1 MRTLS
6 GIISCLQPK
15 KVLDVGA
22 GTGFLSNILSEMG
35 LDVTG
40 VDLSRG
46 MLTQAKE
53 GMRVQR
59 SNGNPSPVPDHQ
71 DKRRNVYNLCQGDAE
86 GLPFQSSSFDLV
98 VSRHLLWTLPHP
110 ARAVAEWKRILRP
123 GGMMIAIDGNW
134 FDPAISKK
142 IGREISGLLAGF
154 SRDHNP
160 VPFRQIY
167 KPIEKDLPLFQASR
181 PDQCL
186 ALFMGAG
193 LEKAKVDRLDEV
205 NRFYKKNTSLSF
217 RMANSDTVFM
227 VFGERGESEN

>member
-1 MRTLS
+1 MSSLS
-6 GIISCLQPK
+6 ETFSDLQPK

-22 GTGFLSNILSEMG
+22 GTGFLSSILCEMG

-40 VDLSRG
+40 IDLSRG

-53 GMRVQR
+53 SMSCSR
-59 SNGNPSPVPDHQ
+59 SNGDPSPNTHHLN
-71 DKRRNVYNLCQGDAE
+71 RRRCDYDLCQGDAE

-110 ARAVAEWKRILRP
+110 SRAIAEWRRILRP
-123 GGMMIAIDGNW
+123 GGMMLAIDGNW

-160 VPFRQIY
+160 VPFRRIY
-167 KPIEKDLPLFQASR
+167 KPIEKDLPLFQVSR

-186 ALFMGAG
+186 ALFTDAG
-193 LEKAKVDRLDEV
+193 LKNAKVDRLDDV

-227 VFGERGESEN
+227 VIGERGKSEN

>member
-1 MRTLS
+1 MNSLS
-6 GIISCLQPK
+6 GIISDLQPRK
-15 KVLDVGA
+15 ILDVGA

-53 GMRVQR
+53 GMRPRR
-59 SNGNPSPVPDHQ
+59 SNGDSSSNPDHS
-71 DKRRNVYNLCQGDAE
+71 DKSQRGYDLCQGDAE

-110 ARAVAEWKRILRP
+110 ARAIAEWKRILRP
-123 GGMMIAIDGNW
+123 GGMMLAVDGNW

-142 IGREISGLLAGF
+142 IGREVSGLLAGF
-154 SRDHNP
+154 SVGHNP

-186 ALFMGAG
+186 ALFMAAG
-193 LEKAKVDRLDEV
+193 LKKAKVDRLHEV

-217 RMANSDTVFM
+217 RLANSDTVFM
-227 VFGERGESEN
+227 VVGERDKSEK